1 MDILL
6 FSERGAP
13 LIHHYRVFSGGSTNI
28 SLCGSYMIK
37 LRAFAA
43 EAATRWAHHW
53 DSACPAVTT
62 TSAHPQEVWQQNTD
76 IDLPLWKS
84 RRAVSPRKPYTPT
97 VLVSSFMPKV
107 DIYDG
112 RPPILPI
119 WLQLSDSNSEAISS
133 EEGGDASVAT
143 SEYYP
148 CMFTPPGGMS
158 YSSTSRHA
166 SSDNI
171 RRVSPVS
178 IMDSE
183 PAIMWIPSKVSIR
196 MLKCSNSAG

>member
-84 RRAVSPRKPYTPT
+84 RRAVSPRKPDTPT

-133 EEGGDASVAT
+133 EEVAM
-143 SEYYP
+143 P
-148 CMFTPPGGMS
+148 
-158 YSSTSRHA
+158 
-166 SSDNI
+166 
-171 RRVSPVS
+171 VSPRLNIIHACSPLRGVCR
-178 IMDSE
+178 
-183 PAIMWIPSKVSIR
+183 IPRLLGLLLVTIFVVLARSR
-196 MLKCSNSAG
+196 